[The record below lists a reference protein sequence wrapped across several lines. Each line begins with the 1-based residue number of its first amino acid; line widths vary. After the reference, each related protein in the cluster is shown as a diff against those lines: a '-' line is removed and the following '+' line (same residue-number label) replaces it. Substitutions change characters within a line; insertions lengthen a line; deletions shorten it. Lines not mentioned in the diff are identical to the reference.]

1 MIGCPGSHQIRSLA
15 CAPPEKWSPNCGT
28 RTSVTEFAAERAPLT
43 EFATRV
49 AFGVVRLT
57 RLAVYCSSPPWRPAE
72 KSCTHHAPRTTHKVI
87 YPIRA
92 FGDPV
97 LRMPAAPVKEVD
109 AGVKRLVED
118 MIETMYEAPGVGL
131 AAPQIGVP
139 RAVVVFDI
147 QDGKGPQVLINP
159 DLIETSGEFEYDEGC
174 LSVPGYFWPI
184 ARPGF
189 ARARGLDLDGNVVEY
204 AGDELIG
211 RVLQHEI
218 DHVRGILLLE
228 RLDNK
233 TRKQALKELR
243 NAVLGLAET

>member
-1 MIGCPGSHQIRSLA
+1 
-15 CAPPEKWSPNCGT
+15 
-28 RTSVTEFAAERAPLT
+28 
-43 EFATRV
+43 
-49 AFGVVRLT
+49 
-57 RLAVYCSSPPWRPAE
+57 
-72 KSCTHHAPRTTHKVI
+72 VI
-87 YPIRA
+87 YPIRS

-109 AGVKRLVED
+109 AGVRKLVED

-139 RAVVVFDI
+139 RSVVVFDI

-159 DLIETSGEFEYDEGC
+159 DLVETSGEFEYDEGC

-189 ARARGLDLDGNVVEY
+189 ARATGLNLDGKAVEY

-243 NAVLGLAET
+243 NAALGLAEIE